1 MFHFPAS
8 PRFPKFQ
15 KAWVQGVVVRASDD
29 RSRLLLDDGTGP
41 PVEVLVPPACVTHA
55 HRSTDRREVNALET
69 TRPGSYV
76 ACAGTLVPAT
86 GSGWS
91 RATRAVEAD
100 RLRDLSDE
108 PAREAM
114 WNVEVIEAFKVLELA
129 SAHAAAGRSSQ

>member
-1 MFHFPAS
+1 M
-8 PRFPKFQ
+8 
-15 KAWVQGVVVRASDD
+15 
-29 RSRLLLDDGTGP
+29 
-41 PVEVLVPPACVTHA
+41 
-55 HRSTDRREVNALET
+55 NALDT

-91 RATRAVEAD
+91 RATRALEAE

-129 SAHAAAGRSSQ
+129 SAHAAAARSSQ